1 MNERTSES
9 NRGEHPAISLCMIVR
24 DEESCLGRCLRSVQG
39 QVDEIV
45 IVDTGSTDRTVAI
58 AESFGA
64 RVYHHPWE
72 NDFSKH
78 RNQSLAY
85 ATGDWILQLD
95 ADEELFAED
104 GPLLRQLVTEEKA
117 DYYHCQF
124 QDIRR
129 DGSVHGVFYLIRLFR
144 NGMGMGFER
153 KVHNQ
158 LQVKGEG
165 AYSALR
171 IRHYGYDL
179 TPERME
185 AKHLRTTTLLKEMV
199 AANPDDAYN
208 LFQLAASY
216 SMHREFDQAVL
227 YGERALAIMRR
238 RKLKLSF
245 FLTAFHTVAQGYF
258 AQGDLAAAERIC
270 REALDFFPLHLD
282 ACHTLAAIYFQ
293 RRMAEPCRA
302 SSERYL
308 EIHAAITA
316 DPSLIGSY
324 YCHSLTRRHEI
335 LFGLACLAL
344 LQRDGAAADR
354 YFLDSFAAAER
365 PRERAIHTGRLYL
378 EEGFDEPAL
387 AWLIRAAEAAPAPGG
402 DGCATELAALARDLG
417 ERLGRRGQRPLAETV
432 LQLAARFAPDHLDPA
447 R

>member
-1 MNERTSES
+1 
-9 NRGEHPAISLCMIVR
+9 MIVK
-24 DEESCLGRCLRSVQG
+24 DEEACLERCLQSVQG
-39 QVDEIV
+39 HVDEIV
-45 IVDTGSTDRTVAI
+45 VVDTGSTDRTVEI
-58 AESFGA
+58 ARRFGA

-72 NDFSKH
+72 NDFSRH
-78 RNQSLAY
+78 RNQSLSY

-95 ADEELFAED
+95 ADEEFFVED
-104 GPLLRQLVTEEKA
+104 IALLHRTIAAGTA

-124 QDIRR
+124 HDIRH

-144 NGMGMGFER
+144 NGLGMGFER

-179 TPERME
+179 AEERME
-185 AKHLRTTTLLKEMV
+185 AKHRRTTTLLEEMV
-199 AANPDDAYN
+199 AADPRDAYS

-216 SMHREFDQAVL
+216 SMHREFDRAVS

-238 RKLKLSF
+238 RKLKNSF

-258 AQGDLAAAERIC
+258 AQGQLAAAERIC

-282 ACHTLAAIYFQ
+282 ACHTLAALYFQ
-293 RRMAEPCRA
+293 QRLAGPCRA

-308 EIHAAITA
+308 QIHAAITA

-335 LFGLACLAL
+335 FFGLACLAFIEKDL
-344 LQRDGAAADR
+344 AAADR
-354 YFLDSFAAAER
+354 YFLHSFAEAER
-365 PRERAIHTGRLYL
+365 PRERALHIGRLYL
-378 EEGFDEPAL
+378 TEGFLPTAL
-387 AWLIRAAEAAPAPGG
+387 AWLSRAAEAAPAPAA
-402 DGCATELAALARDLG
+402 DGVTAELGALAYDLA
-417 ERLGRRGQRPLAETV
+417 EALCRQRRWPEAETV
-432 LQLAARFAPDHLDPA
+432 LQRALRIAPGGFDPA
-447 R
+447 RFERLLPGREGAPPAAG